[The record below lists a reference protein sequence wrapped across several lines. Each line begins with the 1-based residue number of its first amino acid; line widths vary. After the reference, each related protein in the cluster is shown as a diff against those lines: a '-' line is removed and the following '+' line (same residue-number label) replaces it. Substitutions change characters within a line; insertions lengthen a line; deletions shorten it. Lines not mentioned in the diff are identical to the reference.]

1 MKILAIRASTES
13 IKLSPEALAFLGEI
27 GSSTSLRY
35 CVQLLTP
42 SSVLATTKGKNEIT
56 KEEIEDVKELFY
68 DVKRSAKHL
77 QENAHGYIS

>member
-1 MKILAIRASTES
+1 
-13 IKLSPEALAFLGEI
+13 
-27 GSSTSLRY
+27 
-35 CVQLLTP
+35 VQLLTP
-42 SSVLATTKGKNEIT
+42 ASVLAITKGKSEIT